1 MKYIIV
7 DDRGPG
13 RFFTE
18 EYDSKEEAIL
28 EANTQW
34 ERYLTDEEKRHI
46 ASFYVLESENPD
58 EDAANHYDGNEVK
71 RYK

>member
-18 EYDSKEEAIL
+18 EYDSKEEAIR
-28 EANTQW
+28 EADTQW
-34 ERYLTDEEKRHI
+34 ERYTTNEEKRHI
-46 ASFYVLESENPD
+46 VSFCVLESENPD
-58 EDAANHYDGNEVK
+58 EDAADHLDGNEVK